1 MENLIEVNIN
11 QDIAV
16 KCNRLVGTRTFEV
29 GQKLLIVFLTDCRA
43 FYTSI
48 VDSQVIV
55 AKQSRQTPLTTRTN
69 MVKDRAD
76 IVLLEDT
83 KDTADTSIGKT

>member
-1 MENLIEVNIN
+1 MENLVEVNIN

-16 KCNRLVGTRTFEV
+16 KSDRLVGTRTFKG

-43 FYTSI
+43 FYTGI

-55 AKQSRQTPLTTRTN
+55 TEQGRQPPLTTRTN
-69 MVKDRAD
+69 MVKDRAN